1 MDLQERKRKE
11 IRNAFHDELRSLRS
25 MTQSLDG
32 ETFEIE
38 AGLGQREDLTDRLQ
52 KCLTCKVKEASHLD

>member
-1 MDLQERKRKE
+1 
-11 IRNAFHDELRSLRS
+11 
-25 MTQSLDG
+25 MTQSQDG